1 MIGMDNST
9 IAPASDAD
17 DPHLWLEE
25 IEGERQLS
33 WVRDRNAGTT
43 DRFTASPRF
52 AATRDR
58 LREILDTDARIAYP
72 RRRGEYLYNFW
83 RDARHVRGIWRRA
96 TLESCRSEAPE
107 WDVLIDLDALAEEED
122 ENWVWAGTAVLR
134 QWDPA
139 APDARPQHPRALV
152 M

>member
-1 MIGMDNST
+1 
-9 IAPASDAD
+9 
-17 DPHLWLEE
+17 
-25 IEGERQLS
+25 
-33 WVRDRNAGTT
+33 
-43 DRFTASPRF
+43 
-52 AATRDR
+52 
-58 LREILDTDARIAYP
+58 RIAYP

-83 RDARHVRGIWRRA
+83 RDARHVRGIWRRT
-96 TLESCRSEAPE
+96 TLESYRSESPE

-152 M
+152 MLSRGGADAVVVREFDMSSRKFIAPEDGGFALGEAKTDVSWIDEDTVYVGTDVGE